1 MESDGCG
8 HEREFVAKAPSIKLI
23 GVYNFETE
31 IIEERKPVFLACVDQ
46 NAKFE
51 KQKEVINRISKI
63 YGEALKVC
71 LLEEGFIGTF
81 RDRFNIHGTPTFLIF
96 VEGKEKERI
105 LGQADQE
112 TLKSFIAQSLP
123 GFRDND

>member
-1 MESDGCG
+1 MESDGRGNEC
-8 HEREFVAKAPSIKLI
+8 EFETEAPRFKLV
-23 GVYNFETE
+23 GVYNFEVE
-31 IIEERKPVFLACVDQ
+31 IIRGRKPVFLACFDR

-51 KQKEVINRISKI
+51 KRKEIINSISKL

-71 LLEEGFIGTF
+71 LLEEEFFGAFK
-81 RDRFNIHGTPTFLIF
+81 DRFNIHGTPTFFIF
-96 VEGKEKERI
+96 LEGKEKDRM

-123 GFRDND
+123 GLADKH